1 MIKYTISLFSSCCM
15 ISCSHRWPRMKFLAK
30 NHVQLTPAS
39 FNKTSGY
46 NFKSAEEIEF
56 HLEPTAAG
64 PSTVWAR
71 SIARR
76 LGCYVALGYPEYCA
90 HSPSSPQGS
99 MSRYNSAVLV
109 SPKGNVLVNYRKSF
123 LFDTDETWAEEGRE
137 GFFAG
142 EMPDGL
148 GRLAMGIC
156 KFPRSSP
163 TKNEYSW
170 RQVAMKR
177 RWDKRLLTF
186 GSHRHGSQ
194 SATIRNTIR
203 EL

>member
-1 MIKYTISLFSSCCM
+1 M
-15 ISCSHRWPRMKFLAK
+15 ISCFYRWLRIKSLAK
-30 NHVQLTPAS
+30 TYVQLTPV
-39 FNKTSGY
+39 FLKHSGY

-123 LFDTDETWAEEGRE
+123 LFNTDETWAEEGRE

-156 KFPRSSP
+156 RSPNHHLFPRKHIFLGIDQNRSGGWV
-163 TKNEYSW
+163 NI
-170 RQVAMKR
+170 
-177 RWDKRLLTF
+177 LLTF
-186 GSHRHGSQ
+186 DPYRHGSQ
-194 SATIRNTIR
+194 SAAIRDTVR